1 MARIL
6 VIEDDRVQRFAAVRA
21 LQTAGHDVLEAAD
34 GAEGLEVARQQE
46 PDLIVCDVRMPGMT
60 GYEVV
65 RDLRRDAHLYTVPVI
80 LLSMMTERE
89 NVRLGMAAGADDYLT
104 KPFRFEELC
113 EAVSVLLRK
122 RKAYQDQAASVM
134 GPKFEAALR
143 EQRRE
148 LADEFEGR
156 LLRELDRRWSRG
168 LGAGTGRGHA
178 ESLLV
183 LVDAFGH
190 WEPDFAR
197 PEDCERAY
205 QRYQGARDALN
216 LFAPSYLLP
225 AGRGLLAVFVEDGG
239 ALVAAH
245 AHRALRAGLAAAAR
259 LPAEP
264 GSGAV
269 AMHIGPIALLRVADA
284 LHGDADV
291 TLVSGDG
298 PQEVRA
304 LLGLALRSDLRVS
317 CSPALAALAGPQVQA
332 GTAVAEEALKAIE
345 VLGVD
350 GRD

>member
-34 GAEGLEVARQQE
+34 GAEGLDVAREQS

-148 LADEFEGR
+148 LADQYEDR

-168 LGAGTGRGHA
+168 LGGGTGRGHA
-178 ESLLV
+178 EALLV
-183 LVDAFGH
+183 LVDVFGN
-190 WEPDFAR
+190 WQPDFSL

-216 LFAPSYLLP
+216 LFAPTYLLP
-225 AGRGLLAVFVEDGG
+225 AGSGLLAVFVEESG
-239 ALVAAH
+239 ALAAGQ
-245 AHRALRAGLAAAAR
+245 AHRALRAGLAVAGR
-259 LPAEP
+259 LPPEP
-264 GSGAV
+264 GCGAV
-269 AMHIGPIALLRVADA
+269 AMHLGPISLLRVADA
-284 LHGDADV
+284 LHGDGDV
-291 TLVSGDG
+291 TLVSGQG
-298 PQEVRA
+298 PQDVRA
-304 LLGLALRSDLRVS
+304 QLTLALARDLRVS
-317 CSPALAALAGPQVQA
+317 GSPALVALAGQQVQTGA
-332 GTAVAEEALKAIE
+332 AVTERGLKAIE
-345 VLGVD
+345 VLSVE
-350 GRD
+350 GRE